1 MNIFKTTFLLA
12 LLTVLLVFLG
22 QLMGGVQGAT
32 MAFGFALLMNFV
44 MYWFSDKIVL
54 AMYQAKPLSETEAP
68 QVYRAVREICLRQQL
83 PMPKL
88 YWLPTKTPN
97 AFATGRSPKHAS
109 VAVTSGLLEL
119 MKPDELEGVLAH
131 ELSHVKNRD
140 TLVMTVAAA
149 LAGAIMYLARMA
161 QWSLWMGGGRR
172 RDTRENSSGGL
183 QIVVML
189 LIAVLA
195 PLAAMLIQ
203 LAISRT
209 REYGADE
216 AGARLAGNPYGL
228 ASALEKL
235 EAAKHA
241 YPLPNANPATAHL
254 FIVNPLSAGAIAGLF
269 STHPP
274 IAERV
279 RRLRNMQIIAG

>member
-1 MNIFKTTFLLA
+1 MNQLKTGLL
-12 LLTVLLVFLG
+12 LSVLTALLVFVG
-22 QLMGGVQGAT
+22 HLMGGNQGAMT
-32 MAFGFALLMNFV
+32 AFTFALVMNLV
-44 MYWFSDKIVL
+44 SYWFGDRLVL
-54 AMYQAKPLSETEAP
+54 AMHRAKPLSEAEAP
-68 QVYRAVREICLRQQL
+68 QVYRAVREIATRERI

-88 YWLPTKTPN
+88 YWLPTATPN

-109 VAVTSGLLEL
+109 VAVTSGLLDIMSEEEL
-119 MKPDELEGVLAH
+119 KGVLAH

-149 LAGAIMYLARMA
+149 VAGAISMLASWARWGLMY
-161 QWSLWMGGGRR
+161 GGRDGER
-172 RDTRENSSGGL
+172 RNSNA
-183 QIVVML
+183 
-189 LIAVLA
+189 AVQLVAIILMAILA

-209 REYGADE
+209 REFGADE
-216 AGARLAGNPYGL
+216 TGARLTGNPHGL

-235 EAAKHA
+235 DAAVRAH
-241 YPLPNANPATAHL
+241 PLPNANPATAHL
-254 FIVNPLSAGAIAGLF
+254 FIVNPLKADAIGKLF

-279 RRLRNMQIIAG
+279 RRLRSMRL

>member
-1 MNIFKTTFLLA
+1 MNNLKTVVLLA
-12 LLTVLLVFLG
+12 AISGLLVAIG
-22 QLMGGVQGAT
+22 GAVGGVNGVVL
-32 MAFGFALLMNFV
+32 FAVIAAAMNLGS
-44 MYWFSDKIVL
+44 YWFSADLVL
-54 AMYQAKPLSETEAP
+54 RSAHA
-68 QVYRAVREICLRQQL
+68 REIQRGEDPALFALIEEVAQRAEM
-83 PMPKL
+83 PMPRVYL
-88 YWLPTKTPN
+88 MDSAQPN

-161 QWSLWMGGGRR
+161 QWSLWMGGGRS
-172 RDTRENSSGGL
+172 RDNRNSGSGAF

-189 LIAVLA
+189 LIAILA

-209 REYGADE
+209 REYGAD
-216 AGARLAGNPYGL
+216 ATGAKLAGNPFGL
-228 ASALEKL
+228 AAALEKL

-274 IAERV
+274 VAERV
-279 RRLRNMQIIAG
+279 RRLRAMQIVG